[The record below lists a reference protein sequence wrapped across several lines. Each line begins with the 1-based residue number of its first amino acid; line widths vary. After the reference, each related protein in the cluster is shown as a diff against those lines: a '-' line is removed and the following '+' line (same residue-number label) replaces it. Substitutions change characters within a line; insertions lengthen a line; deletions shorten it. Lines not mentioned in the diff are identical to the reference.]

1 MDGVGAVSLSG
12 AILEHFDSLLHGF
25 FFMQLGL
32 HTTWQVLSFSLVY
45 NFMAC
50 GIPVP

>member
-1 MDGVGAVSLSG
+1 MDGIGAVSFSG

-25 FFMQLGL
+25 FMQLGL
-32 HTTWQVLSFSLVY
+32 YTTWQVLSLSLFH